1 MSLSL
6 LLIFLFLLIIGAPVA
21 AALGLSASL
30 MVIMN
35 NLPVS
40 VLTQR
45 AVNSLDSSPLL
56 AVPLFI
62 LAANLLNAMG
72 VTTHLFD
79 LVRMLL
85 GRIRG
90 AVAQVSVLVA
100 LVFSGISGAALADI
114 GGVGCHPDR
123 ADEGTGISRRLC
135 CRIDDCCGHYWPHLS
150 AFDSHH
156 HLCQRSQCFGG

>member
-6 LLIFLFLLIIGAPVA
+6 LLLFLVLLVIGAPVA
-21 AALGLSASL
+21 AALGLSAAL
-30 MVIMN
+30 MVILN

-40 VLTQR
+40 VLAQR

-62 LAANLLNAMG
+62 LAATLLNTMG

-79 LVRMLL
+79 LVRMIL

-90 AVAQVSVLVA
+90 AVAQVGVLVS
-100 LVFSGISGAALADI
+100 LVFSGISGLRS
-114 GGVGCHPDR
+114 P
-123 ADEGTGISRRLC
+123 ISVRLE
-135 CRIDDCCGHYWPHLS
+135 P
-150 AFDSHH
+150 F
-156 HLCQRSQCFGG
+156 RSGR